1 MKKFDLSVIM
11 RKAWKLYR
19 KGVAAFSECLHRAW
33 NQCKGRADQRPAHR
47 GSPASRRCGRACEHM
62 GRLES
67 RRVHGRAWRKSS
79 VSGGAY
85 PQQQGG
91 RPDLPGIV
99 LCCFSGKALTHG
111 IKKAASASKTLAAF
125 IIPLFHPGSG
135 SSQQVLRPW
144 PAPSAPVLHT

>member
-1 MKKFDLSVIM
+1 MKKFDLSAIM

-33 NQCKGRADQRPAHR
+33 NSAKAEPINAQRIEEAQQAA
-47 GSPASRRCGRACEHM
+47 GEHM

-99 LCCFSGKALTHG
+99 LWCFSGKALTHG

>member
-1 MKKFDLSVIM
+1 MKKFDLSAIM

-33 NQCKGRADQRPAHR
+33 NSAKAEPINAQRIEEAQQAAGVAEPVNT
-47 GSPASRRCGRACEHM
+47 M

-85 PQQQGG
+85 ADAAEPHGLCKDAQGHRVDAAVC
-91 RPDLPGIV
+91 RPPVRRHAVTV
-99 LCCFSGKALTHG
+99 LTA
-111 IKKAASASKTLAAF
+111 
-125 IIPLFHPGSG
+125 
-135 SSQQVLRPW
+135 
-144 PAPSAPVLHT
+144 

>member
-1 MKKFDLSVIM
+1 MKKFDLSAIM

-33 NQCKGRADQRPAHR
+33 NSAKAEPINAQRIEEAQQAAGVAR
-47 GSPASRRCGRACEHM
+47 EHL
-62 GRLES
+62 GGLES
-67 RRVHGRAWRKSS
+67 RRVHGGAWRKGP
-79 VSGGAY
+79 VSGCAY

-99 LCCFSGKALTHG
+99 LWRFSGKVLTHG

-135 SSQQVLRPW
+135 SSLQVLRPW

>member
-1 MKKFDLSVIM
+1 MEAVS
-11 RKAWKLYR
+11 
-19 KGVAAFSECLHRAW
+19 KGRCLLFLVPAPVME
-33 NQCKGRADQRPAHR
+33 QCKGRADQRPAHR
-47 GSPASRRCGRACEHM
+47 GSPAGRRGSRAGEHL

-67 RRVHGRAWRKSS
+67 RRVHGGAWRKGP
-79 VSGGAY
+79 VSGCAY

-99 LCCFSGKALTHG
+99 LWRFSGKVLTHG